1 MKKPLSLLFA
11 LCSLLCI
18 GFAGA
23 ATTPV
28 AQTVGSNL
36 TAYPGGMGSIN
47 NNAWNAMT
55 NPRTGGT
62 ATASFGGCDALIQRC
77 ATPKCATGGCT
88 TMEITYPIVAG
99 CVMANENCSGH
110 GDALIQSISAQIV
123 ANATARANT
132 AANTAAA
139 NNAGATAA
147 QNAAATQQMQ
157 QQLQQIQQQAA
168 AAAAQQQ
175 AQLDAALEQQR
186 KMIEQQQAAQIAA
199 AATQVA
205 TTSQQ
210 IPTDVSA
217 DILARE
223 RASGEIMTQLENA
236 EISLKTLE
244 STMRTVFEYAGCDR
258 NGDNCTG
265 PKRVRAYKD
274 KALDFFDP
282 YEDVLDEVYDALVM
296 AQSLGVDITD
306 IYMML
311 NGTCNV
317 WGKYL
322 CGPDQEMHYN
332 NNNCKDGRSKRSNV
346 QCSIGQVI
354 PMNDGG
360 CQFVQMLNDQEQVYQ
375 EWLYYETGNDKY
387 QVRVGCASEALD
399 NSLLFR
405 GRKKQATI
413 DIEVLERIIEQDAP
427 NSFRD
432 APTDPIGNNPAPM
445 SYCIVDENT
454 LGDLQTAANLRR
466 LPDDVCVDDDYLK
479 KVDVS
484 AAVASVPI
492 AAWSNPTLSP
502 SVQAGLEAAMINA
515 SMRIANP
522 LLPAAALGIK

>member
-1 MKKPLSLLFA
+1 M
-11 LCSLLCI
+11 
-18 GFAGA
+18 
-23 ATTPV
+23 
-28 AQTVGSNL
+28 
-36 TAYPGGMGSIN
+36 
-47 NNAWNAMT
+47 
-55 NPRTGGT
+55 RT
-62 ATASFGGCDALIQRC
+62 LE
-77 ATPKCATGGCT
+77 T
-88 TMEITYPIVAG
+88 TM
-99 CVMANENCSGH
+99 
-110 GDALIQSISAQIV
+110 
-123 ANATARANT
+123 
-132 AANTAAA
+132 
-139 NNAGATAA
+139 
-147 QNAAATQQMQ
+147 QN
-157 QQLQQIQQQAA
+157 
-168 AAAAQQQ
+168 
-175 AQLDAALEQQR
+175 
-186 KMIEQQQAAQIAA
+186 
-199 AATQVA
+199 
-205 TTSQQ
+205 
-210 IPTDVSA
+210 
-217 DILARE
+217 
-223 RASGEIMTQLENA
+223 
-236 EISLKTLE
+236 
-244 STMRTVFEYAGCDR
+244 VFTYAGCDR
-258 NGDNCTG
+258 NGDNCAG

-274 KALDFFDP
+274 KALDFFEP
-282 YEDVLDEVYDALVM
+282 YEDVLDEVYDALIL

-311 NGTCNV
+311 NGSCNA
-317 WGKYL
+317 WAKYL
-322 CGPDQEMHYN
+322 CQANQTMHYDGL
-332 NNNCKDGRSKRSNV
+332 NCPNGRSISRGSV
-346 QCSIGQVI
+346 RGGAVCSVGQVV
-354 PMNDGG
+354 PMSDGG
-360 CQFVQMLNDQEQVYQ
+360 CQLIQMLRDNEEIYQ
-375 EWLYYETGNDKY
+375 EWLYYESNDKNE